1 LSSLIVYILIGL
13 LVIFAGTAVYFF
25 SYYYNTKKKFDTLNR
40 NVTNYESI
48 IDQANDAMLVIDIV
62 DGRIH
67 QSNPSAALMLGYGK
81 EQLEKKTLFDL
92 HPKEYLERSSYIV
105 ADVWEKGGLVYQ
117 DIPFRTSDG
126 RLIPVECSAKVAP
139 FSGRPAIVV
148 YARDI
153 TERIKLEK
161 EVKDKNTIIE
171 DKNREILDSITY
183 ARRLQ
188 RGILPS
194 EEEMRKAL
202 DDFFVLYNPK
212 DIVSGD
218 FYWCIK
224 TTTSTSNTK
233 MSVVAAI
240 DCTGHGVPGAFMSM
254 VGYTL
259 LNQTVKNPDVNSP
272 ADVLNFLNSE
282 LPKTIKAQ
290 DKNTNI
296 RDGMDMGLCAIDWEG
311 MKLHF
316 AGANNP
322 LWVLRNKEVIELK
335 ANKQAITASEDLVKV
350 PFTGESIDLVKGDI
364 IYLFTDGFA
373 DQFGG
378 PKGKKFMYK
387 KFAELL
393 VANGDQAMDKQ
404 KSILHK
410 AFEDWK
416 GEHEQVDD
424 VLIIGIRV

>member
-1 LSSLIVYILIGL
+1 MSTTVLYILIIL
-13 LVIFAGTAVYFF
+13 LVILAGASVYFF
-25 SYYYNTKKKFDTLNR
+25 TTYYKTNQKFDALNR
-40 NVTNYESI
+40 QINNYESI

-67 QSNPSAALMLGYGK
+67 QCNPSAANMLGYTSK
-81 EQLEKKTLFDL
+81 ELQKKTLFDL
-92 HPKEYLERSSYIV
+92 HPKEYLEKSSYVV

-117 DIPFRTSDG
+117 DIPFVSSNG
-126 RLIPVECSAKVAP
+126 KLIPVECSARVAP
-139 FSGRPAIVV
+139 FAGRPAIVI

-153 TERIKLEK
+153 EERLKLEK
-161 EVKDKNTIIE
+161 EIKDKNTIIE

-194 EEEMRKAL
+194 EDILKDTL
-202 DDFFVLYNPK
+202 GDHFVLYHPK

-224 TTTSTSNTK
+224 TTTSDKNRK

-259 LNQTVKNPDVNSP
+259 LNQTVKNPEINTP
-272 ADVLNFLNSE
+272 ADVLNFLNTE
-282 LPKTIKAQ
+282 LPRTIKAQ
-290 DKNTNI
+290 DKNSNI
-296 RDGMDMGLCAIDWEG
+296 RDGMDMVLCAIDWDG
-311 MKLHF
+311 NRLHY

-322 LWVLRNKEVIELK
+322 LWILRDKELIELK
-335 ANKQAITASEDLVKV
+335 ANKQAITASEDMIKT
-350 PFTGESIDLVKGDI
+350 PFTGHSFDLKKGDI
-364 IYLFTDGFA
+364 AYLFTDGYA

-387 KFAELL
+387 RFADILTNNSDL
-393 VANGDQAMDKQ
+393 AMDVQ
-404 KSILHK
+404 KKELQK

-416 GEHEQVDD
+416 GSHEQVDD

>member
-1 LSSLIVYILIGL
+1 MSGSLIYILIIL
-13 LVIFAGTAVYFF
+13 LVVLTAASVYFF
-25 SYYYNTKKKFDTLNR
+25 VNYYKTNKKFDSLNR
-40 NVTNYESI
+40 QINNYESI

-67 QSNPSAALMLGYGK
+67 QSNPSAASMLGYSNK
-81 EQLEKKTLFDL
+81 DLQKKTLFDL
-92 HPKEYLERSSYIV
+92 HPKEYLERSSYVV

-117 DIPFRTSDG
+117 DIPFVSASG
-126 RLIPVECSAKVAP
+126 KVIPVECSAKVAP
-139 FSGRPAIVV
+139 FAGRPAIVI

-153 TERIKLEK
+153 EERLKLEK
-161 EVKDKNTIIE
+161 EIRDKNSIIE

-194 EEEMRKAL
+194 EEILKDAL
-202 DDFFVLYNPK
+202 GDYFVLYHPK

-224 TTTSTSNTK
+224 TTTSNTNHK

-259 LNQTVKNPDVNSP
+259 LNQTVKNPDINSP
-272 ADVLNFLNSE
+272 ADVLNFLNTE
-282 LPKTIKAQ
+282 LPRTIKAQ
-290 DKNTNI
+290 DKSSNI
-296 RDGMDMGLCAIDWEG
+296 RDGMDMVLCAIDWESN
-311 MKLHF
+311 KLHF

-322 LWVLRNKEVIELK
+322 LWILRNKELIELK
-335 ANKQAITASEDLVKV
+335 ANKQAITASEDMIKT
-350 PFTGESIDLVKGDI
+350 PFTGHSFDLQKGDI
-364 IYLFTDGFA
+364 AYLFTDGYA

-387 KFAELL
+387 RFAEILIKNSEL
-393 VANGDQAMDKQ
+393 PMEIQ
-404 KSILHK
+404 KNELQK

-416 GEHEQVDD
+416 GMHEQVDD
-424 VLIIGIRV
+424 VLIIGIRI